1 MEIAAANLSPADAY
15 KLMIGIVV
23 PRPIA
28 WVTTINGQGLVN
40 AAPFSA
46 YTFCG
51 KNPPMVCFNVGRR
64 EAAFKDTATNIRAS
78 GEFVVNSVTVEAVEP
93 MHETSAEYPAHL
105 SEVEALGLELLPSAA
120 IKPPRI
126 ALSPVHLECKLE
138 RIVQLGRDRDELI
151 IGEVVYFHVRDDL
164 IKDGKVSTEALNP
177 LARLGGP
184 RYATL
189 GRYITMAFTSG
200 FGEQNQTRAS

>member
-1 MEIAAANLSPADAY
+1 MEIEAAKLSPADAY
-15 KLMIGIVV
+15 RLMIGIVV

-28 WVTTINGQGLVN
+28 WVTTISENGLVN

-64 EAAFKDTATNIRAS
+64 DETYKDTANNLKFL
-78 GEFVVNSVTVEAVEP
+78 GEFVVNTVTADIVEP
-93 MHETSAEYPAHL
+93 MHETSAEYPPDL
-105 SEVEALGLELLPSAA
+105 SEVEALHLETLPSRTV
-120 IKPPRI
+120 KPPRLAI
-126 ALSPVHLECKLE
+126 SPINLECRVHTILP
-138 RIVQLGRDRDELI
+138 LGRDKDELV
-151 IGEVVYFHVRDDL
+151 IGEVLYFHVRDDL
-164 IKDGKVSTEALNP
+164 IKEGKISTEALNP

-200 FGEQNQTRAS
+200 FGEKNQKRAS

>member
-1 MEIAAANLSPADAY
+1 MEIAAASLSPADAY

-28 WVTTINGQGLVN
+28 WVTSINGHGLVN

-64 EAAFKDTATNIRAS
+64 DEAFKDTAANVRAS
-78 GEFVVNSVTVEAVEP
+78 GEFVVNSVTVAAVEP
-93 MHETSAEYPAHL
+93 MHETSAEYPAHR
-105 SEVEALGLELLPSAA
+105 SEVEAVGLELLPSKLV
-120 IKPPRI
+120 KPPRI
-126 ALSPVHLECKLE
+126 VLSPIHLECKLE

-151 IGEVVYFHVRDDL
+151 IGEVVYFHVRDEL
-164 IKDGKVSTEALNP
+164 IKDGKVSTEALDP

-200 FGEQNQTRAS
+200 FGEQNQKRAS